1 MFQIHRPT
9 NRHQSAHSTLFGDL
23 AVHTCPPPTEELAER
38 IDAQPITIGSFGHLL
53 LVQREADDGSLA
65 ACLRPYFESAH
76 LDARKS
82 FHADIGIDLH
92 PDAEGEAEAVVTY
105 PGCLPTTTKLGLFGE
120 VLAGLVTQN
129 YTLVGGHAWSVPIFL
144 FRFHD
149 DARNYLFDLARNPGR
164 IRQAIGRLGSDFIGL
179 LIAEDGSVSRFI
191 SGEAK
196 WRATLTAAVV
206 DTLMLG
212 PWTPEVPG
220 QARVRSGKGVWYK
233 LNADSPVPTGVRQLQ
248 RLLQE
253 NDPDGFDA
261 AILSMEQALLVR
273 GGTAL
278 PRTDLVVIAG
288 NGHDERT
295 AAQRLL
301 PYTGVPPEYTAGN
314 DLQLVEVVLK
324 DGLTLINSLYDSLWS
339 GEENA

>member
-1 MFQIHRPT
+1 MFRIRHPT
-9 NRHQSAHSTLFGDL
+9 SRHQLAHSTFFGDL
-23 AVHTCPPPTEELAER
+23 PVHTCPPPTEELAQR
-38 IDAQPITIGSFGHLL
+38 IDADFLIIGSFGHLL
-53 LVQREADDGSLA
+53 LVQREADDGSLV

-76 LDARKS
+76 LDARQS

-92 PDAEGEAEAVVTY
+92 PDAEEDAEPVVTY
-105 PGCLPTTTKLGLFGE
+105 PGCLPSTTKLGLFGE

-129 YTLVGGHAWSVPIFL
+129 YPLVGGHAWSIPIFL

-149 DARNYLFDLARNPGR
+149 DARNYLFDLARNPER
-164 IRQAIGRLGSDFIGL
+164 TRQAIGRLGSDFIGL
-179 LIAEDGSVSRFI
+179 LLAADGAVARFI
-191 SGEAK
+191 VGEAK

-206 DTLMLG
+206 DTLRLG
-212 PWTPEVPG
+212 RWAPEVPG
-220 QARVRSGKGVWYK
+220 QARVRSGNGVWNN
-233 LNADSPVPTGVRQLQ
+233 LNTDSPVPTGMRQLQ

-273 GGTAL
+273 GGIPL

-288 NGHDERT
+288 NGQDGRT
-295 AAQRLL
+295 VNQRLL
-301 PYTGVPPEYTAGN
+301 PHAGMPPEYTAGN
-314 DLQLVEVVLK
+314 DLQLVEVVFME
-324 DGLTLINSLYDSLWS
+324 GQTLISSLYDSLWS